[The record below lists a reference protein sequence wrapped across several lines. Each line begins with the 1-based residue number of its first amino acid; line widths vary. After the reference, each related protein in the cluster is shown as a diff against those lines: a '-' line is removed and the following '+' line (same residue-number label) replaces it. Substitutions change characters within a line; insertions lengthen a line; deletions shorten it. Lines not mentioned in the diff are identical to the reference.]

1 MSLTPQQLELTDE
14 YQQSYA
20 EQIENF
26 KSTPQELQD
35 ILRNVWTELEST
47 VAIENDPT
55 AKLAAVSALVH
66 LRELSNEFQ
75 PEDVQTLVDLLIGLA
90 LSK

>member
-1 MSLTPQQLELTDE
+1 MSLTPRQTVLTNE

-26 KSTPQELQD
+26 KATPEELQG
-35 ILRNVWTELEST
+35 ILRNVWAKLESSS
-47 VAIENDPT
+47 AIENDPA
-55 AKLAAVSALVH
+55 AKLAAVSALIH